1 LHGWG
6 WDVGDF
12 DKSPLCSFVSFV
24 VKGLVFN
31 FGDFWQ
37 SWQFLQS
44 LFGFAFPITA
54 MTCDVGDSPEPPE
67 SPVLASGVGF
77 RRFSPPPGLFFS
89 RVENKGRTANRPKG
103 DPCVALG

>member
-1 LHGWG
+1 VSFSLSDPARLPAPRSGPFLHGWG

-67 SPVLASGVGF
+67 SPVLAFWGGIPAIQPST
-77 RRFSPPPGLFFS
+77 RPFFQP
-89 RVENKGRTANRPKG
+89 R
-103 DPCVALG
+103 

>member
-1 LHGWG
+1 MADFGQKSVPSMFSLWG
-6 WDVGDF
+6 LPWI
-12 DKSPLCSFVSFV
+12 
-24 VKGLVFN
+24 FN
-31 FGDFWQ
+31 FGHFWQ

-67 SPVLASGVGF
+67 SPVFGFLGWDSGD
-77 RRFSPPPGLFFS
+77 SALPPGLFFS

-103 DPCVALG
+103 DPCVTLG